1 MSRSRRPLWLY
12 PIFQYPLIFLGIFLV
27 LAALFWLLGLGR
39 PNVAVAIALDLSGST
54 YGNQVELSNQPGT
67 VLNEEVKAVNTYLE
81 YNNKNLKKPNEIAVF
96 GFGGEVLP
104 LTKSFQT
111 ESGKIKA
118 QLKQSLENPNLIQEI
133 DPGATNINRA
143 ISEGVKA
150 LLQTSNSC
158 RELLL
163 VTDGI
168 ADVSPQVIAEA
179 TLNKVKVNVVLIGQ
193 EAPALR
199 EATLATKGIYLSGE
213 AENLGAL
220 FTEKLFARFNSNLK
234 WIVLWLGAAWVAFM
248 WLLTL
253 PLDRW
258 IFQGIMKYHWS
269 LAGRLALGNALFWS
283 VVTPII
289 LWQMWKLLGLPF
301 FSSC

>member
-1 MSRSRRPLWLY
+1 
-12 PIFQYPLIFLGIFLV
+12 
-27 LAALFWLLGLGR
+27 
-39 PNVAVAIALDLSGST
+39 
-54 YGNQVELSNQPGT
+54 

-269 LAGRLALGNALFWS
+269 LAGQLALGNAIFWS
-283 VVTPII
+283 VVTPLI

-301 FSSC
+301 FSYC